1 MNNILELYKTYINPF
16 VIGIFVVMIIITL
29 FYAMRLLLNLKH
41 LLNHVEEVQDDVIDI
56 NQQLL
61 LAQTKKTVISSY
73 YKKKKAQLNFLVSC
87 LFFLHILNH
96 KD

>member
-1 MNNILELYKTYINPF
+1 MNNLLTLYQTYINPI
-16 VIGIFVVMIIITL
+16 VIGLFVVMIIITL
-29 FYAMRLLLNLKH
+29 FYFVRLLLSLRGLSN
-41 LLNHVEEVQDDVIDI
+41 NVNECQIQMDDIH
-56 NQQLL
+56 QQLIL
-61 LAQTKKTVISSY
+61 VETKRDVVSSY